1 MWIWSLR
8 EMETLISPASEWNG
22 MANSAPI
29 RLILTRLL
37 SLTNGESVEVE
48 TLRGSLRITSE
59 TFETLLQ
66 QLIDEELVSLQGNS
80 ISLGRDQRLNVAMKA
95 VKAGADSEVVSRSLS
110 WLEFEEI
117 SAKVFE
123 VNGFHVLRRFR
134 FTAEGR
140 RWELD
145 LLAIRAPYLVCGE
158 CKHWGKGIGNKT
170 ARGIIET
177 HLEKTE
183 VFTKHIERLK
193 ERIGIGAWSKAV
205 IIPMTLTLSATP
217 MEIYRRV
224 PSVSI
229 LALPSFI
236 NEFDGQLERLVN
248 FSAEFQPVK
257 PKIKQTT
264 LTKRVSGSKRA
275 RR

>member
-1 MWIWSLR
+1 
-8 EMETLISPASEWNG
+8 METLISPASEWNG

-37 SLTNGESVEVE
+37 SLTNGESVKVE

-80 ISLGRDQRLNVAMKA
+80 ISLEQDQRLNLAMKA
-95 VKAGADSEVVSRSLS
+95 VKVGADSEVVSRSLT

-145 LLAIRAPYLVCGE
+145 LLAIRTPYLVCGE

-177 HLEKTE
+177 HLRRLRYLPSTSR
-183 VFTKHIERLK
+183 RLK
-193 ERIGIGAWSKAV
+193 EEDWDWCLVEGRNHPHGFD
-205 IIPMTLTLSATP
+205 PLSDAHGDISTCP
-217 MEIYRRV
+217 
-224 PSVSI
+224 
-229 LALPSFI
+229 F
-236 NEFDGQLERLVN
+236 RLY
-248 FSAEFQPVK
+248 PR
-257 PKIKQTT
+257 TT
-264 LTKRVSGSKRA
+264 KLH
-275 RR
+275 